1 MDSYAV
7 SVAFTT
13 YGIAFVISMLTA
25 VIIWLMVKVIES
37 GNRRRAKKESK

>member
-25 VIIWLMVKVIES
+25 VIIWLMVKVIEA
-37 GNRRRAKKESK
+37 GNKRRAKKGSE